1 MRIFTP
7 LFVAVLAGC
16 GASSPSDP
24 DASAQ
29 GTAAEELQH
38 RGHESSNPNPMLFPK
53 EARPYGRPMSRW
65 AELTWSYIYGIAPDQ
80 NPFFDTTGE
89 HCAVDQHG
97 PVWFLPAVPG
107 SSLGNNVT
115 RACTIPRGRA
125 IMLQMSSA
133 INDYPCPDPSFHPAP
148 GQSLYDFLYDV
159 ISPLFDN
166 VTGFTV
172 TLDGVNIEDPLS
184 YRFFSPD
191 VFNFKPDPAMVAFD
205 SCVTVKH
212 MKGVVDGFYLLFKP
226 MTPGQHTIVLV
237 GHDMEGVPVT
247 LTENL
252 TIE

>member
-16 GASSPSDP
+16 GASSPSDQ

-29 GTAAEELQH
+29 GTASEELRN
-38 RGHESSNPNPMLFPK
+38 RGHESNNPNPMLFPK
-53 EARPYGRPMSRW
+53 DARPYGRPMSRW
-65 AELTWSYIYGIAPDQ
+65 AGLTWSYIYGIAPDQ

-172 TLDGVNIEDPLS
+172 TLDGVNIQDPLS

>member
-16 GASSPSDP
+16 GASSPSDQ

-29 GTAAEELQH
+29 GTASEELRN
-38 RGHESSNPNPMLFPK
+38 RGHESNNPNPMLFPK
-53 EARPYGRPMSRW
+53 DARPYGRPMSRW

-172 TLDGVNIEDPLS
+172 TLDGVNIQDPLS

-252 TIE
+252 TNE

>member
-16 GASSPSDP
+16 GASSPSDQ

-29 GTAAEELQH
+29 GTASEELRN
-38 RGHESSNPNPMLFPK
+38 RGHESNNPNPMLFPK
-53 EARPYGRPMSRW
+53 DARPYGRPMSRW

-172 TLDGVNIEDPLS
+172 TLDGVNIQDPLS

-212 MKGVVDGFYLLFKP
+212 MKGVVDGFSLLFKP

>member
-16 GASSPSDP
+16 GASSPSDQ

-29 GTAAEELQH
+29 GTASEELRN
-38 RGHESSNPNPMLFPK
+38 RGHESNNPNPMLFPK
-53 EARPYGRPMSRW
+53 DARPYGRPMSRW

-97 PVWFLPAVPG
+97 PVWVLPAVPG

-172 TLDGVNIEDPLS
+172 TLDGVNIQDPLS

>member
-1 MRIFTP
+1 
-7 LFVAVLAGC
+7 
-16 GASSPSDP
+16 
-24 DASAQ
+24 
-29 GTAAEELQH
+29 
-38 RGHESSNPNPMLFPK
+38 
-53 EARPYGRPMSRW
+53 
-65 AELTWSYIYGIAPDQ
+65 
-80 NPFFDTTGE
+80 
-89 HCAVDQHG
+89 
-97 PVWFLPAVPG
+97 VWFLPAVPG

-172 TLDGVNIEDPLS
+172 TLDGVNIQDPLS